1 MQSVRASL
9 PGAFNAY
16 NLMAA
21 ITAVSSV
28 TGLSF
33 EEVAAKTENLK
44 AIKGRMT
51 VISKGQPF
59 EAEIVKGRLE
69 SEGIPA
75 MIMNNSMSA
84 IFSTYT
90 VMAGPVSVLVNPQ
103 DEERAKQLLQE
114 Q

>member
-1 MQSVRASL
+1 MNEKQDLVCV
-9 PGAFNAY
+9 F
-16 NLMAA
+16 
-21 ITAVSSV
+21 
-28 TGLSF
+28 
-33 EEVAAKTENLK
+33 KC
-44 AIKGRMT
+44 
-51 VISKGQPF
+51 QPF

>member
-1 MQSVRASL
+1 MNEKQDLVCV
-9 PGAFNAY
+9 F
-16 NLMAA
+16 
-21 ITAVSSV
+21 
-28 TGLSF
+28 
-33 EEVAAKTENLK
+33 
-44 AIKGRMT
+44 
-51 VISKGQPF
+51 KGQPF
-59 EAEIVKGRLE
+59 EAEVVKGRLE

-103 DEERAKQLLQE
+103 DEERARQLLQE

>member
-1 MQSVRASL
+1 MNEKQDLVCV
-9 PGAFNAY
+9 F
-16 NLMAA
+16 
-21 ITAVSSV
+21 
-28 TGLSF
+28 
-33 EEVAAKTENLK
+33 
-44 AIKGRMT
+44 
-51 VISKGQPF
+51 KGQPF
-59 EAEIVKGRLE
+59 EAEIVKGRLA

>member
-1 MQSVRASL
+1 MNEKQDLVCV
-9 PGAFNAY
+9 F
-16 NLMAA
+16 
-21 ITAVSSV
+21 
-28 TGLSF
+28 
-33 EEVAAKTENLK
+33 
-44 AIKGRMT
+44 
-51 VISKGQPF
+51 KGQPF
-59 EAEIVKGRLE
+59 EAEVVKGRLE

-103 DEERAKQLLQE
+103 DEERAQQLLQE

>member
-1 MQSVRASL
+1 MNEKQDLVCV
-9 PGAFNAY
+9 F
-16 NLMAA
+16 
-21 ITAVSSV
+21 
-28 TGLSF
+28 
-33 EEVAAKTENLK
+33 
-44 AIKGRMT
+44 KGEA
-51 VISKGQPF
+51 F

-69 SEGIPA
+69 SDGIPA

-103 DEERAKQLLQE
+103 DRDRAENLLKE

>member
-1 MQSVRASL
+1 MNEKQDLVCV
-9 PGAFNAY
+9 F
-16 NLMAA
+16 
-21 ITAVSSV
+21 
-28 TGLSF
+28 
-33 EEVAAKTENLK
+33 
-44 AIKGRMT
+44 
-51 VISKGQPF
+51 KGQPF

-103 DEERAKQLLQE
+103 DEERAKQLLPE

>member
-1 MQSVRASL
+1 MNEKQDLVCV
-9 PGAFNAY
+9 F
-16 NLMAA
+16 
-21 ITAVSSV
+21 
-28 TGLSF
+28 
-33 EEVAAKTENLK
+33 
-44 AIKGRMT
+44 
-51 VISKGQPF
+51 KGQPF

-103 DEERAKQLLQE
+103 DEERVIELLKE

>member
-1 MQSVRASL
+1 MNEKQDLVCV
-9 PGAFNAY
+9 F
-16 NLMAA
+16 
-21 ITAVSSV
+21 
-28 TGLSF
+28 
-33 EEVAAKTENLK
+33 
-44 AIKGRMT
+44 
-51 VISKGQPF
+51 KGQPF